1 MEVTKHSSFSDWIF
15 LYYLAKNM
23 EPYLFR
29 NMLVDLARELRGAD
43 LNDATPLPSTDPARR
58 RMIDGKELQ
67 AAGTNGKESLD
78 EVDSKIV
85 WKPKRNEIIG
95 VECFWF
101 ILFYSWTV
109 YCLRNDAHS
118 HTHTP

>member
-43 LNDATPLPSTDPARR
+43 LNDAPPLPSTDPARR

-67 AAGTNGKESLD
+67 AGTNGKESID
-78 EVDSKIV
+78 EVDTKIV
-85 WKPKRNEIIG
+85 WNQSTNEISG
-95 VECFWF
+95 VECF
-101 ILFYSWTV
+101 LV
-109 YCLRNDAHS
+109 YIVW
-118 HTHTP
+118 